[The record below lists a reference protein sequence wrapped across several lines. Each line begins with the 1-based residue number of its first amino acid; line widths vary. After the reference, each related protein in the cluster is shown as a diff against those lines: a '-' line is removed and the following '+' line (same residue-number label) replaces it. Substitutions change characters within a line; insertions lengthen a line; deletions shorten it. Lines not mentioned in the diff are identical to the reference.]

1 MDSGAFFRLAIKIGV
16 FLRVEWP
23 QSLSF
28 QVCIYV
34 SEINYFASQ
43 LTLSLSMD
51 RYKYLA
57 VASRTE
63 NPVSDFES

>member
-1 MDSGAFFRLAIKIGV
+1 MDSGAFSRLAIKIVV
-16 FLRVEWP
+16 FLPGGWL

-43 LTLSLSMD
+43 LALSLSMD
-51 RYKYLA
+51 RYKHLA

-63 NPVSDFES
+63 NPVSDFIS